1 MNSQELGA
9 KLAAPM
15 GALTRKDLRQ
25 LSKARMRGLRVEA
38 SEHAR
43 TQVSAFLNMQ
53 EGFEGWLRRNMSE
66 E

>member
-1 MNSQELGA
+1 MNSQELDA
-9 KLAAPM
+9 KLGVPM

-25 LSKARMRGLRVEA
+25 IAKSRMRGMKIEA
-38 SEHAR
+38 QAHAR
-43 TQVSAFLNMQ
+43 AQVQAFLRNQ